1 MKPIPDA
8 SAKRRIREIYSLAS
22 FIATKPNISAKEANA
37 SAAIEPSCRTSLFY
51 YLNEAISW
59 GWIERT
65 GTTRAARYK
74 ATEQFKHHVA
84 MQGLKLPISARP
96 KVKYEPEFLRS
107 YIPNES
113 FYLSAEQ
120 RKLLM
125 SICPKGAFNATDQ
138 RVAKEVRRF
147 MADLTHNSS
156 AFEGVDI
163 KYADTISFLE
173 ENIASRHMSP
183 IDAVILRNHYNAIL
197 FIIENTHYPRQPED
211 IVVSEY
217 DTRNIHAYLSDGL
230 LNDRRKQGRLRHEHV
245 EIRDSS
251 YIPTDI
257 PAVIAAEFRELMN
270 KAAAIEDPYEAS
282 FFLLVH
288 IPYLQPFED
297 CNKRTARLICN
308 IPLLSNG
315 ILPISWAEVNQRD
328 YTDSLLCVYEKNSTY
343 GLSEVFV
350 EAFRRSYERFDI
362 AINQRQP
369 SVLEVSHA
377 PQIKDAIRKRVL
389 HDDRTLPRGIEPI
402 QIEEFEALID
412 DILKGIRLNE
422 MVGAP
427 YRLKPEEIRAWIE
440 EDKKRSVPTEQ
451 PA

>member
-1 MKPIPDA
+1 MKPVPDDN
-8 SAKRRIREIYSLAS
+8 SKRRIREIYSLAK
-22 FIATKPNISAKEANA
+22 FIAFNANISAKDANA

-51 YLNEAISW
+51 YLNEAIEW

-74 ATEQFKHHVA
+74 ATEQFRHHIA
-84 MQGLKLPISARP
+84 MQSLQLPLSARP
-96 KVKYEPEFLRS
+96 KVRYEPGFLRA
-107 YIPNES
+107 YIPNKT
-113 FYLSAEQ
+113 FYLSKEQ
-120 RKLLM
+120 RASLLAT
-125 SICPKGAFNATDQ
+125 CPRGTFNATDQ

-173 ENIASRHMSP
+173 ENIESRHMSP

-197 FIIENTHYPRQPED
+197 FIIENTHYPPQPED

-230 LNDRRKQGRLRHEHV
+230 LNDRRKQGRLRNEHV
-245 EIRDSS
+245 EIRDSA

-270 KAAAIEDPYEAS
+270 KAAAITCPYEAS

-315 ILPISWAEVNQRD
+315 ILPISWSEVNQRD
-328 YTDSLLCVYEKNSTY
+328 YTDSLLCVYEQNSTY
-343 GLSEVFV
+343 GLGEVFV
-350 EAFRRSYERFDI
+350 DAFRRSYERFDI

-369 SVLEVSHA
+369 SRLEVSHA
-377 PQIKDAIRKRVL
+377 PQIKDAIRRRVL
-389 HDDRTLPRGIEPI
+389 HNDANLPRGIEAI
-402 QIEEFEALID
+402 HIEEFEAIVADFLE
-412 DILKGIRLNE
+412 GIRQNE

-427 YRLKPEEIRAWIE
+427 YRLKPDDIRNWMEEEKRRAA
-440 EDKKRSVPTEQ
+440 PTEQ